1 MVHYSKCP
9 LCGSKETGLYIQT
22 NDFFLTG
29 EPFSLFRCS
38 ACGFIF
44 TQDHP
49 DESSIGR
56 YYSSDEYLSHNDTA
70 KGISG
75 RLYRFTRSIMLR
87 RKRRMVEQMTGTE
100 KGTLLDIGSGTG
112 HFLGEMKR
120 AGWEVKGIEINEKAR
135 QYSVS
140 EQNVDVI
147 DPGLV
152 SFLPTGSFDCIS
164 LWHVLEH
171 FHDPDSY
178 VNEILRLLKPGG
190 VCIIA
195 LPNSDSFDSGYYRK
209 FWAAWDVPRH
219 LWHFTPAV
227 FGFFAQKNGFRIKAI
242 RSLPMD
248 VFYISMLSE
257 KYKKS
262 FLYFPAGIIKGAYF
276 SILSVFRKN
285 KSSSL
290 VYFLKKIQDHS

>member
-29 EPFSLFRCS
+29 EPFSLFRCNS
-38 ACGFIF
+38 CGFIF

-49 DESSIGR
+49 DEINTGR
-56 YYSSDEYLSHNDTA
+56 YYSSEEYLSHNDTA

-75 RLYRFTRSIMLR
+75 KLYRFTRSIMLR
-87 RKRRMVEQMTGTE
+87 RKRRMVEKTTGMR
-100 KGTLLDIGSGTG
+100 KGAILDIGSGSG
-112 HFLGEMKR
+112 HFLCEMKR
-120 AGWEVKGIEINEKAR
+120 SGWEVKGIEINEKAR
-135 QYSVS
+135 QYSIS
-140 EQNVDVI
+140 EHNVEVI
-147 DPGLV
+147 DPGLI
-152 SFLPTGSFDCIS
+152 SFLPAESFNCIT
-164 LWHVLEH
+164 LWHVFEH

-178 VNEILRLLKPGG
+178 AHEILRLLKPGG
-190 VCIIA
+190 VCIAA
-195 LPNSDSFDSGYYRK
+195 LPNSNSYDSGYYRK

-219 LWHFTPAV
+219 LWHFTPSV
-227 FGFFAQKNGFRIKAI
+227 FGFFAHRSGFRIKII

-262 FLYFPAGIIKGAYF
+262 FLYFVAGIIKGFYF
-276 SILSVFRKN
+276 FTLSVFRKK

-290 VYFLKKIQDHS
+290 VYFLQKIQEHS